1 MVFMVFLLVFVAR
14 READRFQYD
23 HCRFVNAPCGRISLT
38 IGQGMAFG
46 HGGRSEEF
54 HIATMSLLI
63 LSPEND
69 KADSKIAGEYAPGIN
84 LLPI

>member
-1 MVFMVFLLVFVAR
+1 LWLDGKPIVFSTITVASSTR
-14 READRFQYD
+14 
-23 HCRFVNAPCGRISLT
+23 PCGRISLT

-46 HGGRSEEF
+46 HVGRSEEF

-69 KADSKIAGEYAPGIN
+69 KADSKIAGE
-84 LLPI
+84 